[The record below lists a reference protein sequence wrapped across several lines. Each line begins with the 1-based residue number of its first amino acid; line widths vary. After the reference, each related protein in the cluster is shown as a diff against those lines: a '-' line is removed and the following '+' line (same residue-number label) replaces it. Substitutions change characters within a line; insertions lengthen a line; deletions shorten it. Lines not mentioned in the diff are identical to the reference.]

1 MPSTNSL
8 VELISKLDWLLGRKK
23 TCPTM
28 RPSVPLLI
36 LLVVSWSA
44 TTMARLN
51 IYLDQQEVRRL
62 LGTYIYIYFE
72 FSFPVCGCSE
82 KLFLNG
88 ILRGSW
94 IHVMS
99 IGNWI
104 ITSSGLLGNPI
115 TTQWPVLKEGYRLSA
130 TRPRGGN
137 LSDRDEWIIRYWNGG
152 GIRALIMNQEDKQ
165 QGYLS
170 SLNW

>member
-8 VELISKLDWLLGRKK
+8 LELISKLDWLLGRKK

-72 FSFPVCGCSE
+72 F
-82 KLFLNG
+82 LF
-88 ILRGSW
+88 
-94 IHVMS
+94 V
-99 IGNWI
+99 
-104 ITSSGLLGNPI
+104 
-115 TTQWPVLKEGYRLSA
+115 VVV
-130 TRPRGGN
+130 
-137 LSDRDEWIIRYWNGG
+137 
-152 GIRALIMNQEDKQ
+152 
-165 QGYLS
+165 
-170 SLNW
+170 